1 MVECEMLS
9 ALGLKKPE
17 PILTLMLNPYDL
29 GLNPCAELLF
39 LHLKNVIINTLPAH
53 SIELFLTTK

>member
-1 MVECEMLS
+1 MLS

-17 PILTLMLNPYDL
+17 PVLTPMLNPYDL
-29 GLNPCAELLF
+29 GLSPRAELLF
-39 LHLKNVIINTLPAH
+39 LHLQNVIINALPAY